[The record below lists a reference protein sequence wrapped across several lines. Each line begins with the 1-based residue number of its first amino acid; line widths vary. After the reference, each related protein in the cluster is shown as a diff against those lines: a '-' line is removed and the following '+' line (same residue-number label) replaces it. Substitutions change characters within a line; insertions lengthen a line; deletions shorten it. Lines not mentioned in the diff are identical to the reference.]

1 MGSKIKT
8 KEKKPEDEKSEQVRE
23 LLKELECLN
32 IDGENGMEILESP
45 VKRKDDLKENDRR
58 IKIKQT

>member
-1 MGSKIKT
+1 M
-8 KEKKPEDEKSEQVRE
+8 KPEDEKSEQVCE

-45 VKRKDDLKENDRR
+45 VKRKDDLN
-58 IKIKQT
+58 

>member
-1 MGSKIKT
+1 MENQMGSKIKT

-23 LLKELECLN
+23 LLKELE
-32 IDGENGMEILESP
+32 ILESP
-45 VKRKDDLKENDRR
+45 VKRQDDLKENDRR